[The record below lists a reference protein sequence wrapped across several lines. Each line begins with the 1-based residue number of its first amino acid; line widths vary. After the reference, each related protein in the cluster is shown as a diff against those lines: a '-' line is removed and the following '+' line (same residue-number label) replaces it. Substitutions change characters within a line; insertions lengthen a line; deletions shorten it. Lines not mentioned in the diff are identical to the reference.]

1 MAFEE
6 KLHGEEVS
14 PYFRKRTDD
23 VLDSRDSVTIEKISN
38 IHVTNSPHFWNFTTW
53 LWSLHD
59 WKLPWTVFK

>member
-38 IHVTNSPHFWNFTTW
+38 IHVTNSPHF
-53 LWSLHD
+53 
-59 WKLPWTVFK
+59 